1 MRLRLLLVVLGLLAA
16 LPASTFA
23 QTVTD
28 GRVWSGLVI
37 QGRTGSESSW
47 RWSFDSQFRMRDGLE
62 TADLLSGRGTLSR
75 DLTSRLSLGVGYG
88 IAAGFPAGGGSL
100 VEHRFHQ
107 QLVWTARPAGLSLT
121 LRTRIEQRFLEADDR
136 VALRVRQAVR
146 LSRPLSAASRLSV
159 FVGDEV
165 MAHSRSTAR
174 VARGFD
180 QHRIFAGIR
189 RTLTQQAA
197 LEVGYANQYLR
208 LQSGT
213 YRMSH
218 VLAVTLSLAAGPGVG
233 SGRGADAP
241 RQTR

>member
-1 MRLRLLLVVLGLLAA
+1 MRFCLPLAILGLLAGS
-16 LPASTFA
+16 PAYTFA

-37 QGRTGSESSW
+37 QGRTGAESSW
-47 RWSFDSQFRMRDGLE
+47 RWVFDSQFRMRDGLE
-62 TADLLSGRGTLSR
+62 TADLISGRGTLSR
-75 DLTSRLSLGVGYG
+75 DLTSRLSLGGGYG
-88 IAAGFPAGGGSL
+88 IAAGFPAVGGSL
-100 VEHRFHQ
+100 VEHRVHQ
-107 QLVWTARPAGLSLT
+107 QVVWTARPRGLSLT

-136 VALRVRQAVR
+136 VALRVRQGVR
-146 LSRPLSAASRLSV
+146 LSRPLSATSRFTV

-180 QHRIFAGIR
+180 QHRIFAGVR
-189 RTLTQQAA
+189 GTLARQAA

-208 LQSGT
+208 LQAET

-218 VLAVTLSLAAGPGVG
+218 VLTATLALAAGPG
-233 SGRGADAP
+233 SRPGRRADAP